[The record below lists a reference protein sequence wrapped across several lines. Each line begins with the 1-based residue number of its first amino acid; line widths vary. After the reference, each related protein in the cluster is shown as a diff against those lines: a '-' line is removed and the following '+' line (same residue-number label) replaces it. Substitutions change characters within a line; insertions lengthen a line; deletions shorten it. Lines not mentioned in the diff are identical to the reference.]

1 MTTTAKPRYSLR
13 FPSNNS
19 LEWADCA
26 FLRAPAMTEA
36 QPAAASTGSTIESV
50 LQEQRLFAPPAALSA
65 SAAIPSMEAYR
76 ALAAKAEADPD
87 RFWGDLAREQLHW
100 FEPFHTV
107 LDWTNPPFAKWFE
120 GGTTNLA
127 YNCLDRHLEG
137 PRADKTALIW
147 EGEPGDQRTF
157 TYRQLHAEVCKAANA
172 LKALGIG
179 KGDLV
184 ALYMPMVP
192 EAAIAMLACAR
203 IGAPHSV
210 VFGGFSADALRD
222 RLIDGQAKAVI
233 TADGGFRKDK
243 AVALKPAV
251 DEALGAQGGAPSV
264 EHVLVVQRIASACA
278 MTTGRDHWWH
288 ELVQDQAQTCPAEP
302 MASEDRLF
310 VLYTSG
316 STGKPK
322 GVVHTTAG
330 YNLWAHLTFQWIF
343 DIRED
348 DIHWCTADV
357 GWITGHSYI
366 VYGPLSNGATTVMYE
381 GAPRPSKPG
390 AFWEVIE
397 KHKVTLFYTAPTAI
411 RAFMKGGREVP
422 EQYAMDSLRI
432 LGTVGE
438 PINPEAWMWYRDV
451 IGHGRCP
458 IVDTWWQ
465 TETGGVMISPLPAAT
480 PTKPGSAT
488 LPLPGIVADIVDH
501 DGNSQPAD
509 QGGYLAVRRPWP
521 GMMRTVH
528 GDPERFRKS
537 YWEEI
542 RPADGSYLYFAGDGA
557 RRDADGYFW
566 VMGRVDDVI
575 NVSGHRLGTMEI
587 ESALVSHPAV
597 AEAAVVGRPD
607 DLKGEGIVA
616 FVTLEAGRLG
626 DDPLIAELRSHV
638 GREIGPIARPDVITF
653 TDALPKT
660 RSGKIM
666 RRILRSLAAGQEVSG
681 DTSTL
686 EDRSVLDALRM

>member
-1 MTTTAKPRYSLR
+1 MGQAH
-13 FPSNNS
+13 
-19 LEWADCA
+19 
-26 FLRAPAMTEA
+26 
-36 QPAAASTGSTIESV
+36 TIESV
-50 LQEQRLFAPPAALSA
+50 LQEDRLFAPPAEL
-65 SAAIPSMEAYR
+65 AAGARIGSMEAYR
-76 ALAAKAEADPD
+76 ALCAQAEADPEG
-87 RFWGDLAREQLHW
+87 FWGDLAREQLHW

-107 LDWTNPPFAKWFE
+107 LDWSNPPFAKWFE
-120 GGTTNLA
+120 GGTTNLSF
-127 YNCLDRHLEG
+127 NCLDRHLTG
-137 PRADKTALIW
+137 PRADKPALIW
-147 EGEPGDQRTF
+147 EGEPGDSRTF

-184 ALYMPMVP
+184 ALYMPMIP

-222 RLIDGQAKAVI
+222 RLIDGQVKAVI

-243 AVALKPAV
+243 PVPLKPAV
-251 DEALGAQGGAPSV
+251 DDALGGNGGAPSV
-264 EHVLVVQRIASACA
+264 EAVLVVRRIGASDVDGGDCA
-278 MTTGRDHWWH
+278 MTVGRDHWWH
-288 ELVQDQAQTCPAEP
+288 ALVEGQSADCPAEP

-343 DIRED
+343 DIRDD

-390 AFWEVIE
+390 AFWEVIQ
-397 KHKVTLFYTAPTAI
+397 KHRCTIFYTAPTAI
-411 RAFMKGGREVP
+411 RAFMKSGREVP
-422 EQYAMDSLRI
+422 DQYDMSSLRI

-451 IGHGRCP
+451 IGGDRCP
-458 IVDTWWQ
+458 VVDTWWQ
-465 TETGGVMISPLPAAT
+465 TETGGVMISPLPGAT
-480 PTKPGSAT
+480 PTKPGSCT
-488 LPLPGIVADIVDH
+488 LPLPGIAADVVDLQ
-501 DGNSQPAD
+501 GVSQSAD
-509 QGGYLAVRRPWP
+509 AGGYLAVRRPWP

-542 RPADGSYLYFAGDGA
+542 KPADGSWLYFAGDGA

-607 DLKGEGIVA
+607 ELKGEGIVA
-616 FVTLEAGRLG
+616 FVTLETGRDG
-626 DDPLIAELRSHV
+626 DDALMAELRSHV
-638 GREIGPIARPDVITF
+638 GKEIGPIARPDLIKF

-666 RRILRSLAAGQEVSG
+666 RRILRALADGQEVSG

-686 EDRSVLDALRM
+686 EDRSVLDALRV

>member
-1 MTTTAKPRYSLR
+1 MS
-13 FPSNNS
+13 
-19 LEWADCA
+19 
-26 FLRAPAMTEA
+26 
-36 QPAAASTGSTIESV
+36 QVTIESV
-50 LQEQRLFAPPAALSA
+50 LQEGRVFEPPAEL
-65 SAAIPSMEAYR
+65 AAGARIGSMDAYR
-76 ALAAKAEADPD
+76 ELVARVEADPD
-87 RFWGDLAREQLHW
+87 AFWGQQAREQLHW

-107 LDWTNPPFAKWFE
+107 LDWSNPPFARWFE

-127 YNCLDRHLEG
+127 YNCLDRHLQG
-137 PRADKTALIW
+137 PRAEKTALIW
-147 EGEPGDQRTF
+147 EGEPGDSRHF
-157 TYRQLHAEVCKAANA
+157 SYRELHAQVCKAANA

-210 VFGGFSADALRD
+210 VFGGFSAEALRD
-222 RLIDGQAKAVI
+222 RLIDGGVKAVI

-251 DEALGAQGGAPSV
+251 DQALADGACPTV
-264 EHVLVVQRIASACA
+264 EQVLVVRRTEQPTA
-278 MTTGRDHWWH
+278 MVEGRDRWWH
-288 ELVQDQAQTCPAEP
+288 ELVEAQSADCPAEA

-343 DIRED
+343 DLRED

-397 KHKVTLFYTAPTAI
+397 KHKVSLFYTAPTAI
-411 RAFMKGGREVP
+411 RAFMKSGREVP
-422 EQYAMDSLRI
+422 DQYDMSSLRI

-438 PINPEAWMWYRDV
+438 PINPEAWMWYRQV
-451 IGHGRCP
+451 IGQERCP
-458 IVDTWWQ
+458 VIDTWWQ
-465 TETGGVMISPLPAAT
+465 TETGGVMISPLPGAT

-488 LPLPGIVADIVDH
+488 LPLPGIVADVVDS
-501 DGNSQPAD
+501 DGRSVGVD
-509 QGGYLAVRRPWP
+509 EGGYLAVRRPWP

-537 YWEEI
+537 YWEHI
-542 RPADGSYLYFAGDGA
+542 SGADGRPLYFAGDGA
-557 RRDADGYFW
+557 RRDADGYYW

-575 NVSGHRLGTMEI
+575 SVSGHRLGSMEI

-607 DLKGEGIVA
+607 ALKGEGIVA
-616 FVTLEAGRLG
+616 FVTLQTGLSGNSALG
-626 DDPLIAELRSHV
+626 AELRQHV
-638 GREIGPIARPDVITF
+638 GTEIGPIARPDEIRF
-653 TDALPKT
+653 SDALPKT

-666 RRILRSLAAGQEVSG
+666 RRILRALAAGEEVSG

-686 EDRSVLDALRM
+686 EDRSVLDALRV